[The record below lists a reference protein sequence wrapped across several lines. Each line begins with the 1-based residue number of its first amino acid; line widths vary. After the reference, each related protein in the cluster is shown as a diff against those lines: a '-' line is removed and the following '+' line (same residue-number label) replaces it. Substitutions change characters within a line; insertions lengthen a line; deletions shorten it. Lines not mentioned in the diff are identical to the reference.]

1 MPQSIRSSWR
11 SSTITK
17 FCLRNIT
24 TKKITFDWHLAIHPL
39 IVITRLASWRS
50 WPLKIHKTDVWIC
63 SGLQPLQRS
72 SLEFFFTKTRPDW
85 TRKMTDEIKTIN
97 TGDLKKTKRA
107 KIQTQPTASF
117 FRQCPENTESHKK
130 GQTKRQNLAKEKM
143 SIWHRLFKFM
153 QKDVCIFCVSQFLQ
167 TPFT

>member
-1 MPQSIRSSWR
+1 MVKENTVWTLKYVLVNLTSLPCGRRFVRGPQAVHEMILEFMS
-11 SSTITK
+11 
-17 FCLRNIT
+17 CLRNIT

-107 KIQTQPTASF
+107 KIQTQLTASF
-117 FRQCPENTESHKK
+117 FRQCPEYTESHKT
-130 GQTKRQNLAKEKM
+130 GENLDKY
-143 SIWHRLFKFM
+143 
-153 QKDVCIFCVSQFLQ
+153 
-167 TPFT
+167 